1 MAALT
6 PVRFGQQSI
15 QFGDGATPTET
26 FTEKCGVIGISENFA
41 INTQSDDL
49 ADCDNAD
56 AVAFDSPYKVSY
68 GKSLD
73 LQIQATASNKP
84 FFEAL
89 VSDEAETNIRHVFN
103 SGALVGYNAGPAIL
117 TALAWQSERRG
128 IITGTLTLSY
138 TSDPVWNAT

>member
-15 QFGDGATPTET
+15 QFGNGASPTEV
-26 FTEKCGVIGISENFA
+26 FTEKCGVIGITENFPV
-41 INTQSDDL
+41 NTQSDDL
-49 ADCDNAD
+49 ADCDNDD
-56 AVAFDSPYKVSY
+56 AVSFDSPYKTSY

-89 VSDEAETNIRHVFN
+89 VSDETETNIRHVFN
-103 SGALVGYNAGPAIL
+103 SAGYAGYNAGPVIL

-128 IITGTLTLSY
+128 ILTGTCTLSY
-138 TSDPVWNAT
+138 TSDPVWNPT